1 MYGDEPKYATLEAFK
16 NAPESKDA
24 VIWVDNDY
32 ISADDE
38 NGNLLL
44 GLHPTEWIQQSIELL
59 GFSYE
64 SV

>member
-1 MYGDEPKYATLEAFK
+1 MYGEPKYGTLEAFK

-24 VIWVDNDY
+24 VIYVDNDQ
-32 ISADDE
+32 IAAHTDE
-38 NGNLLL
+38 GETLLD
-44 GLHPTEWIQQSIELL
+44 LHPSEWIQQSIELL